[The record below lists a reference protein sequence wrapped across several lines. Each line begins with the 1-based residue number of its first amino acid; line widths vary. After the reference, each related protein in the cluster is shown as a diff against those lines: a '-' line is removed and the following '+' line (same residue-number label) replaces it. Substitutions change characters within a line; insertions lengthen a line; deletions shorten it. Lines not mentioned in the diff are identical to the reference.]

1 MKIVQS
7 DIYIEMKNAIEIN
20 NLPEYIKKSGGKT
33 DANGYLKFPESLG
46 TGYLK
51 MIKPVPQLSIM
62 LQHYELKKSLFIKR
76 IKKNDSKDT
85 LIFSFRNV
93 VTSKRNAQKKSSFK
107 FMPAVQISSSD
118 MTLDIEVPNLFETSN
133 IIISIEAEFLQQLLE
148 KDNNKRLSE
157 LVTQKEQPYLY
168 EEFVSQKIQT
178 VAADIFQIS
187 PTHHLANFYY
197 KMKAEE
203 LIFLFFENLLQRDE
217 LPKYPIHTNDIKAVY
232 ALREELLN
240 KIDEPPQLG
249 VLATKVNMSISK
261 LGKVFKQIFGD
272 SIYNYYQKLRMQ
284 EAVFLLREEKLSVSE
299 VGYQLG
305 FSNLSHFT
313 RLFEKHIGVKPKKYS
328 KMV

>member
-1 MKIVQS
+1 MK
-7 DIYIEMKNAIEIN
+7 KAIEIN
-20 NLPEYIKKSGGKT
+20 NLPEYIKKSGGTT
-33 DANGYLKFPESLG
+33 DKNGYLKFPESLG

-51 MIKPVPQLSIM
+51 MIKPLPQLSIM
-62 LQHYELKKSLFIKR
+62 LQHYELKKSIFIKR
-76 IKKNDSKDT
+76 SKQNDSKGT

-93 VTSKRNAQKKSSFK
+93 ITGKGNAPQKSSFK
-107 FMPAVQISSSD
+107 FMPAVQVSTSD
-118 MTLDIEVPNLFETSN
+118 MALDIEVPNLFETSN
-133 IIISIEAEFLQQLLE
+133 IIIGIEVDFLQQLLA
-148 KDNNKRLSE
+148 KDNNNRLAE
-157 LVTQKEQPYLY
+157 LVTQKEQSYLY
-168 EEFVSQKIQT
+168 EEFISPKIQS
-178 VAADIFQIS
+178 VADDIFQIK

-197 KMKAEE
+197 KIKAEE

-240 KIDEPPQLG
+240 SIDKPPQLD
-249 VLATKVNMSISK
+249 VLATKVNMSVSK

-284 EAVFLLREEKLSVSE
+284 EAAFLLREEKLSVSE

-328 KMV
+328 KII